1 MRRPLLAIPA
11 SAGAIA
17 LVLMAG
23 APASAAELPSSDV
36 LYLLPDEGF
45 YSSTS
50 TGESTFI
57 SDLPAGGKY
66 GADFDSTTGLGYFFI
81 DGTPCTLYSI
91 VPETGVYTE
100 IGPVGD
106 TGMDECDALNVAS
119 DGTLRI
125 ADQDGVMLTVDKAT
139 GATLSSVTIDTSDI
153 SFIDQ
158 TSTGQFY
165 VGTYGGELYTL
176 DVQTGAAVFVDQPTD
191 YIETANFDSSDTLW
205 ISGSGD
211 GCQGLSSLSLSDPT
225 ATFQFQGNIAEG
237 EDCLSAYSMFI
248 AGATQPVPAQLAET
262 GSAMPTWLL
271 PVAVLSL
278 IAGAGALL
286 VGRRARES

>member
-1 MRRPLLAIPA
+1 MRRPLLALSA

-17 LVLMAG
+17 LVVMSV
-23 APASAAELPSSDV
+23 APASAAELPTSDV
-36 LYLLPDEGF
+36 LYVLPDSF

-50 TGESTFI
+50 TGASTYI
-57 SDLPAGGKY
+57 ADLPSGGKY
-66 GADFDSTTGLGYFFI
+66 GADFDVTTGLGFFFT
-81 DGTPCTLYSI
+81 DGSPCTLYSI

-139 GATLSSVTIDTSDI
+139 GATLSSVTVTGPDSI

-158 TSTGQFY
+158 SSTGQFY
-165 VGTYGGELYTL
+165 VGTYGGDLYTL
-176 DVQTGAAVFVDQPTD
+176 DVETGATVFIAAPTD
-191 YIETANFDSSDTLW
+191 YIETASFDSTDTLW

-211 GCQGLSSLSLSDPT
+211 SCQGLSSLSLSDPVG
-225 ATFQFQGNIAEG
+225 TFQFQGDFLDG

-248 AGATQPVPAQLAET
+248 SGAAQPVPAKLADT
-262 GSAMPTWLL
+262 GSVMPGWLL
-271 PVAVLSL
+271 PFAVLGL
-278 IAGAGALL
+278 IAGAGAL
-286 VGRRARES
+286 VVARRTRQA